1 MLRCRAVG
9 RVCCLAAAAVHEH
22 LSSARARKEV
32 VLGRFIHSRCVI
44 LDSGESLE
52 IWDEGALSTAG
63 VGTIDLR
70 VSETLRDLPG
80 VSLTHSVV
88 AVGAVASANRP

>member
-1 MLRCRAVG
+1 MPPPPSTNT
-9 RVCCLAAAAVHEH
+9 CL
-22 LSSARARKEV
+22 ARARKEV
-32 VLGRFIHSRCVI
+32 HRLGPSTLLVASSWI
-44 LDSGESLE
+44 LGESLE